1 MNKKLVIIISIVVVV
16 VMAATGTALAYNGNG
31 ANDGSAQR
39 FTASAEDFETVEEF
53 HTAVLAEKMLIIEA
67 KVADES
73 MTQEEA
79 DALIAFLTDCDS
91 EGTCEMDGQN
101 PDRPEEGWSIFG
113 RGTGDGE
120 AVGEGNGYKGNN
132 EAKGTGNG
140 TRLAECDEDG
150 EPLLDGSRSENA
162 KGQRGGRN

>member
-1 MNKKLVIIISIVVVV
+1 MNKKLVMIVSIVVVV

-39 FTASAEDFETVEEF
+39 FAASAEEYTTPEEF
-53 HTAVLAEKMLIIEA
+53 HAAVLAEKMAIIEV
-67 KVADES
+67 KLADGS
-73 MTQEEA
+73 MTQDEA

-91 EGTCEMDGQN
+91 EGTCEIDGQN
-101 PDRPEEGWSIFG
+101 PDRPEEGWGIFG

-120 AVGEGNGYKGNN
+120 GVGEGNGYKGDN
-132 EAKGTGNG
+132 ETKGTGNG

-150 EPLLDGSRSENA
+150 EPLLDGSGSENA
-162 KGQRGGRN
+162 TGYRGGRN